1 MSTKVLHLFSEQ
13 INCNKFKELPRVE
26 LFRFHDIGGEPF
38 NNGMVHKARAR
49 SMGYFSC
56 SLSYSLLD
64 IQMIGVQ
71 WK

>member
-1 MSTKVLHLFSEQ
+1 MES
-13 INCNKFKELPRVE
+13 
-26 LFRFHDIGGEPF
+26 FRFHDIGGEPF

-49 SMGYFSC
+49 VQWGISHVPYHAP
-56 SLSYSLLD
+56 SLPPFLLD